1 MNWQRRIRFVAASL
15 IVFAWVFVEFRYGRI
30 RDPTLELR
38 LIVLCSVIY
47 LFGEST
53 VDYALAIM
61 DRDES
66 GDGSGN
72 STNS

>member
-1 MNWQRRIRFVAASL
+1 MNWQQRIRFAAASL

-38 LIVLCSVIY
+38 LIVLSSIVY

-53 VDYALAIM
+53 VEYVLQVIN
-61 DRDES
+61 RDSQETD
-66 GDGSGN
+66 DG
-72 STNS
+72 